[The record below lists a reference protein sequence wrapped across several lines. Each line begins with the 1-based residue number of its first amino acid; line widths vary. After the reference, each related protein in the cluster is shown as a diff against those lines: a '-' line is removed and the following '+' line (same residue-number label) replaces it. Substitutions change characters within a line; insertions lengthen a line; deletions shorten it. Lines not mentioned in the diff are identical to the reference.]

1 MKHEYTGQMAQAF
14 LGTPA
19 VISQVE
25 PMKRRRPKDVP
36 ETVSDDIGVMVRA
49 DGCVLAQISLPS
61 GALGGLTQADV
72 TERNLALD
80 FIKAKLDGLVLEVRG
95 GEFNKVEYRGT
106 ATGITILNPTPAPGN
121 PGKS

>member
-1 MKHEYTGQMAQAF
+1 MAQAF

-25 PMKRRRPKDVP
+25 PMKRRRPKDGP

-61 GALGGLTQADV
+61 GSLGGLTQADV

-80 FIKAKLDGLVLEVRG
+80 FIKVKLDGLVLEVRG

>member
-25 PMKRRRPKDVP
+25 PMKRRRPK
-36 ETVSDDIGVMVRA
+36 DDIGVMVRA

>member
-25 PMKRRRPKDVP
+25 PMKRRRPKDGP

-49 DGCVLAQISLPS
+49 DGCVLAQIEPALGRSRGPHPS
-61 GALGGLTQADV
+61 GRHRAESCA
-72 TERNLALD
+72 
-80 FIKAKLDGLVLEVRG
+80 
-95 GEFNKVEYRGT
+95 
-106 ATGITILNPTPAPGN
+106 
-121 PGKS
+121 